1 MRSGLD
7 GPPEGLVR
15 LYTRCI
21 VRVCACVCVCF
32 LKAPSIWWGLKSLL
46 SFNYYP
52 GFVVVQNVSETFPSP
67 VNTIFAE
74 KKKYLV
80 Q

>member
-1 MRSGLD
+1 MHCMC
-7 GPPEGLVR
+7 V
-15 LYTRCI
+15 C
-21 VRVCACVCVCF
+21 VRVC
-32 LKAPSIWWGLKSLL
+32 LLSQGPSIWWGLISLL

-67 VNTIFAE
+67 VNTMFAE